1 MPIIAQ
7 RNWRWC
13 SKCQGLWY
21 SAASQNPNGVCP
33 AGGSHSKTGSG
44 DYALFGDPDGS
55 FSATVMAQHKWRW
68 CSKCQ
73 GLWYSAASQN
83 PNGVCPAGGPHSKT
97 GSGDYALMG
106 DSDGNFGD

>member
-21 SAASQNPNGVCP
+21 SAATQNPNGVCA
-33 AGGSHSKTGSG
+33 AGGSHSKAGSG
-44 DYALFGDPDGS
+44 DYALMGDPDGS
-55 FSATVMAQHKWRW
+55 FSATVLAQHKWRW
-68 CSKCQ
+68 CKKCQ
-73 GLWYSAASQN
+73 GLWYSGATQN
-83 PNGVCPAGGPHSKT
+83 PGGVCPAGGSHEKA
-97 GSGDYALMG
+97 GSGDYALMA